1 MITNEKIE
9 QNKQE
14 FISLLRAI
22 KREGARIEELISKLE
37 NSDFFTAPA
46 STRYHASYKGGL
58 CQHCLNVYNNLM
70 MLNESKNI
78 GVDNDSIII
87 VSLLH
92 DLSKMNFFEIS
103 YRNKK
108 QYSEY
113 GTKRDAGGNYDW
125 VTEQSYSVISEEN
138 RFIYGNH
145 ETTSEFMVRTFI
157 PLTVEESVAIL
168 HHHGGTGW
176 DSNPDNTP
184 QVFNRYTLPVL
195 LHCADLI
202 ATYEDEKN

>member
-14 FISLLRAI
+14 FISLLRTI

-46 STRYHASYKGGL
+46 STKYHASYKGGL

-70 MLNESKNI
+70 MLNSNKNI
-78 GVDNDSIII
+78 GIDDDSIVI

-125 VTEQSYSVISEEN
+125 VTEQSYSVIPEEN

-157 PLTVEESVAIL
+157 PLTLEESVAIL
-168 HHHGGTGW
+168 HHHGGVGN
-176 DSNPDNTP
+176 DSQPCASN
-184 QVFNRYTLPVL
+184 VFGRYTLPVL

>member
-125 VTEQSYSVISEEN
+125 VTEQSYSVIDSKN
-138 RFIYGNH
+138 RFIFGNH
-145 ETTSEFMVRTFI
+145 EETSEFMVRSF
-157 PLTVEESVAIL
+157 LSLKLEESVAIL
-168 HHHGGTGW
+168 HHMGGSGH
-176 DSNPDNTP
+176 DSSQTDLSTI
-184 QVFNRYTLPVL
+184 YSKYGLAAL
-195 LHCADLI
+195 LHSADLLS
-202 ATYEDEKN
+202 TFVLNS

>member
-14 FISLLRAI
+14 FISLLRTI

-46 STRYHASYKGGL
+46 STKYHASYKGGL

-108 QYSEY
+108 QYSDY
-113 GTKRDAGGNYDW
+113 GTK
-125 VTEQSYSVISEEN
+125 
-138 RFIYGNH
+138 
-145 ETTSEFMVRTFI
+145 
-157 PLTVEESVAIL
+157 
-168 HHHGGTGW
+168 
-176 DSNPDNTP
+176 
-184 QVFNRYTLPVL
+184 
-195 LHCADLI
+195 
-202 ATYEDEKN
+202 